1 MLDRFILSYFCTYLD
16 TFVIYNQKA
25 HNMILKTIFGIFLL
39 TFFVQGDEEVS
50 QQKWGDFKIKW
61 TRPGTKFLDQPQ
73 TKDDAISKNWNRVSD
88 GCKEAE
94 DSDSHEVF
102 KVLRI
107 F

>member
-1 MLDRFILSYFCTYLD
+1 
-16 TFVIYNQKA
+16 
-25 HNMILKTIFGIFLL
+25 MILKTIFGISLL
-39 TFFVQGDEEVS
+39 TFFAQGDEEVS

-61 TRPGTKFLDQPQ
+61 TMPGTKFLDQPQ
-73 TKDDAISKNWNRVSD
+73 TKDDAISKNWIRVSD
-88 GCKEAE
+88 GCTEAE

>member
-1 MLDRFILSYFCTYLD
+1 
-16 TFVIYNQKA
+16 
-25 HNMILKTIFGIFLL
+25 MILKTIFGIFLL

-61 TRPGTKFLDQPQ
+61 TMPGTKFLDQPQ

-94 DSDSHEVF
+94 DSDSHEGF

>member
-1 MLDRFILSYFCTYLD
+1 
-16 TFVIYNQKA
+16 
-25 HNMILKTIFGIFLL
+25 MILKTIFGIFLL

-61 TRPGTKFLDQPQ
+61 TLPGTKFLDQPQ

-94 DSDSHEVF
+94 DSDSHEGF

>member
-1 MLDRFILSYFCTYLD
+1 
-16 TFVIYNQKA
+16 
-25 HNMILKTIFGIFLL
+25 MILKTTFGIFLL
-39 TFFVQGDEEVS
+39 TFYVQGDEEVS

-61 TRPGTKFLDQPQ
+61 TLPGTKFLDQPQ

-94 DSDSHEVF
+94 DSDSHEGF